1 MLSIFKPAAHKA
13 RLPAAEIDPLYRRLR
28 WQIFIASFLVMPP
41 TIWFVRTLPWRCL
54 ILSSRG
60 SLVATSASPFPVSP
74 SPMDFR
80 NSSWDRCSDRS
91 NRGIFLPAGLILAA
105 LVMLVMGFVPWATS
119 SIMIMFVLLFLCG
132 WFQGMGWPPC
142 GRTMVHWWSQKER
155 GGIVSVWNC
164 AHNVGGGIPR
174 CCSC

>member
-13 RLPAAEIDPLYRRLR
+13 HLPAAEIDPLYRRLR
-28 WQIFIASFLVMPP
+28 WQIFIGIFFGYAAYYLVRKN
-41 TIWFVRTLPWRCL
+41 FALRCL

-80 NSSWDRCSDRS
+80 NSSWDRSLTARS
-91 NRGIFLPAGLILAA
+91 AHFPAGWLDPSRAGDAGDGLRAVGDVQHHDNVRAAVPLRLVPGDGLAA
-105 LVMLVMGFVPWATS
+105 VLAGPWCTGGRRKSAVGLSRCGTARITS
-119 SIMIMFVLLFLCG
+119 AAAF
-132 WFQGMGWPPC
+132 
-142 GRTMVHWWSQKER
+142 R
-155 GGIVSVWNC
+155 
-164 AHNVGGGIPR
+164 R